1 MAIWN
6 SLKDK
11 AKKLADEA
19 TNAAKDLATEATEKA
34 KDIASNIAEEV
45 GDISHAVAAKAEEAW
60 NSEEAIRFKE
70 NAQKFSTSTKDFA
83 VDTAGKAKKMASN
96 IADEVGDISHA
107 VVAKA
112 EEAWN
117 SEEAE
122 RLKDNA
128 KRLSLKAKE
137 IADSTGQSAV
147 ELWNSD
153 NMQKVRSTSLRTTKV
168 ITGMQAVEDRKKSIK
183 NREEADQLK
192 AQIEQTNE
200 ELRLDM
206 NEALEEFG
214 KFRLETLSDTVGKF
228 LRCLEIMNQ
237 RAKGKEYEFLSE
249 IDIKV
254 EEVKE
259 MEAVDMKASDALR
272 TLAVGGGFAAV
283 GVLGTPAVVTS
294 AVTAMCAASTGTAI
308 SSLSGAAATNAVL
321 AWLGGGSLAAGG
333 GGVAAGTVVLGAITA
348 TATVGLAVVA
358 VGTLASK
365 FYAKKNTE
373 SEAYLAD
380 IKIWAEEM
388 QTSWTVL
395 AGIKQRIGE
404 LHDLTQKLKDRSAE
418 RLAQLEEIA
427 PSFDSNNENHVKLFQ
442 QCAIM
447 AKSMSELAQT
457 PMLDEDGNL
466 SEQSSIVAGKTNK
479 ILNTEL

>member
-1 MAIWN
+1 MAIWD

-19 TNAAKDLATEATEKA
+19 SEATKGIVSNTTEIA
-34 KDIASNIAEEV
+34 KGIAESAKEASSNIAD
-45 GDISHAVAAKAEEAW
+45 GANKISQTVATKADEAW
-60 NSEEAIRFKE
+60 NSEG
-70 NAQKFSTSTKDFA
+70 T
-83 VDTAGKAKKMASN
+83 
-96 IADEVGDISHA
+96 
-107 VVAKA
+107 
-112 EEAWN
+112 
-117 SEEAE
+117 E
-122 RLKDNA
+122 RLKENA
-128 KRLSLKAKE
+128 KRLSIKAIE
-137 IADSTGQSAV
+137 IADYTGQSAV
-147 ELWNSD
+147 KLWNSD
-153 NMQKVRSTSLRTTKV
+153 NMMKVRTTSLRTTKV

-183 NREEADQLK
+183 NRDEADHLK

-206 NEALEEFG
+206 NETLEEFG
-214 KFRLETLSDTVGKF
+214 KFRLEALSVTVGNF

-254 EEVKE
+254 EEIKE
-259 MEAVDMKASDALR
+259 METVDMKTSEALR

-294 AVTAMCAASTGTAI
+294 AVTAMCAAGTGTAI
-308 SSLSGAAATNAVL
+308 SSLSGAAASNAVL

-380 IKIWAEEM
+380 IKIWAEKI
-388 QTSWTVL
+388 QTSWAVL
-395 AGIKQRIGE
+395 ASIKQRIGE
-404 LHDLTQKLKDRSAE
+404 LHDLTQKLKDRTTES
-418 RLAQLEEIA
+418 LIKLEGIA
-427 PSFDSNNENHVKLFQ
+427 PSFDPNNKDHVKLFQ

-457 PMLDEDGNL
+457 PILDENGNL
-466 SEQSSIVAGKTNK
+466 SEQSGFIAGKTNK
-479 ILNTEL
+479 ILNTDLQYGKDWTR

>member
-19 TNAAKDLATEATEKA
+19 TNAAKDFATEATEKA

-45 GDISHAVAAKAEEAW
+45 GDISHAVATKAEEAW

-70 NAQKFSTSTKDFA
+70 NAQKFSASTKDFA

-107 VVAKA
+107 VVAKT

-128 KRLSLKAKE
+128 KRLSIKAKE

-272 TLAVGGGFAAV
+272 TLALGVAAKNALLACV
-283 GVLGTPAVVTS
+283 RGCP
-294 AVTAMCAASTGTAI
+294 
-308 SSLSGAAATNAVL
+308 NAVL
-321 AWLGGGSLAAGG
+321 TWLGGGSIATGG
-333 GGVAAGTVVLGAITA
+333 GGAAAGTVVLGAITA
-348 TATVGLAVVA
+348 TATVGLAVVT
-358 VGTLASK
+358 VGSLASK

-427 PSFDSNNENHVKLFQ
+427 PSFDSNKEDHVKLFQ

-457 PMLDEDGNL
+457 PILDEDGNL

>member
-1 MAIWN
+1 MAIWD

-19 TNAAKDLATEATEKA
+19 SEATKGIVSNTTEIA
-34 KDIASNIAEEV
+34 KGIAESAKEASSNIAD
-45 GDISHAVAAKAEEAW
+45 GANKISQTVATKADEAW
-60 NSEEAIRFKE
+60 NSEG
-70 NAQKFSTSTKDFA
+70 T
-83 VDTAGKAKKMASN
+83 
-96 IADEVGDISHA
+96 
-107 VVAKA
+107 
-112 EEAWN
+112 
-117 SEEAE
+117 E
-122 RLKDNA
+122 RLKENA
-128 KRLSLKAKE
+128 KRLSIKAIE
-137 IADSTGQSAV
+137 IADYTGQSAV
-147 ELWNSD
+147 KLWNSD
-153 NMQKVRSTSLRTTKV
+153 NMMKVRTTSLRTTKV

-183 NREEADQLK
+183 NRDEADHLK

-206 NEALEEFG
+206 NETLEEFG
-214 KFRLETLSDTVGKF
+214 KFRLEALSVTVGNF

-254 EEVKE
+254 EEIKE
-259 MEAVDMKASDALR
+259 METVDMKTSEALR

-294 AVTAMCAASTGTAI
+294 AVTAMCAAGTGTAI
-308 SSLSGAAATNAVL
+308 SSLSGAAASNAVL

-333 GGVAAGTVVLGAITA
+333 GGVAAGTVLLGAITA

-380 IKIWAEEM
+380 IKIWAEKI
-388 QTSWTVL
+388 QTSWAVL
-395 AGIKQRIGE
+395 ASIKQRIGE
-404 LHDLTQKLKDRSAE
+404 LHDLTQKLKDRTTE
-418 RLAQLEEIA
+418 RLIKLEGIA
-427 PSFDSNNENHVKLFQ
+427 PSFDPNNKDPVKLFQ

-457 PMLDEDGNL
+457 PILDENGNL
-466 SEQSSIVAGKTNK
+466 SEQSGFIAGKTNK
-479 ILNTEL
+479 ILNTDLQYGKDWTR

>member
-1 MAIWN
+1 MAIWD

-19 TNAAKDLATEATEKA
+19 SEATKGIVSNTTEIA
-34 KDIASNIAEEV
+34 KGIAESAKEASSNIAD
-45 GDISHAVAAKAEEAW
+45 GANKISQTVATKADEAW
-60 NSEEAIRFKE
+60 NSEG
-70 NAQKFSTSTKDFA
+70 T
-83 VDTAGKAKKMASN
+83 
-96 IADEVGDISHA
+96 
-107 VVAKA
+107 
-112 EEAWN
+112 
-117 SEEAE
+117 E
-122 RLKDNA
+122 RLKENA
-128 KRLSLKAKE
+128 KRLSIKAIE
-137 IADSTGQSAV
+137 IADYTGQSAV
-147 ELWNSD
+147 KLWNSD
-153 NMQKVRSTSLRTTKV
+153 NMMKVRTTSLRTTKV

-183 NREEADQLK
+183 NRDEADHLK

-206 NEALEEFG
+206 NETLEEFG
-214 KFRLETLSDTVGKF
+214 KFRLEALSVTVGNF

-254 EEVKE
+254 EEIKE
-259 MEAVDMKASDALR
+259 METVDMKTSEALR

-294 AVTAMCAASTGTAI
+294 AVTAMCAAGTGTAI
-308 SSLSGAAATNAVL
+308 SSLSGAAASNAVL

-380 IKIWAEEM
+380 IKIWAEKI
-388 QTSWTVL
+388 QTSWAVL
-395 AGIKQRIGE
+395 ASIKQRIGE
-404 LHDLTQKLKDRSAE
+404 LHDLTQKLKDRTTE
-418 RLAQLEEIA
+418 RLIKLEGIA
-427 PSFDSNNENHVKLFQ
+427 PSFDPNNKDHVKLFQ

-457 PMLDEDGNL
+457 PILDENGNL
-466 SEQSSIVAGKTNK
+466 SEQSGFIAGKTNK
-479 ILNTEL
+479 ILNTDLQYGKDWTR